1 MSPLA
6 VRRYRADRLL
16 REEFQSLR
24 ERVLRAVGGRLGSRG
39 MALDGSDLEACY
51 AVAWQGLHARVLEG
65 EEIENPFGWLVLVTF
80 RRAVEEC
87 RARRVSAAGIGESD
101 PDECASP
108 AARDLAG
115 ALDDRIRLAQLFEG
129 LRAHL
134 SDRERQ
140 AAVLCYLQGLS
151 RAEAA
156 ARMGISQGRMRKL
169 MEGRG
174 ASDPGVCGKL
184 GMLAETIES
193 GRWCEGQGSLMRAL
207 AYGVLDPAGERH
219 RIATTHCDGCPA
231 CRAYVLSLRGL
242 AAALPPV
249 LLPWGPLAA
258 ATGGA
263 RGAAQVSAAA
273 RQSAH
278 SSAAGSGAA
287 YASGAAGASGG
298 GWLLTGG
305 GLSAKLAVGC
315 LIALGVGGGCVALQA
330 GTHRSHRGHTHH
342 AHATAA
348 RLAGA
353 RVAADVRETVP
364 VGEQPVSSARASAG
378 ASPSTSAA
386 RARREFGPEQAL
398 SGGHSAT
405 AASTGAPA
413 SESPRSAAR
422 TARYSMSGGPTTET
436 ASAAAAGSQT
446 RAAER
451 EFAPG

>member
-1 MSPLA
+1 
-6 VRRYRADRLL
+6 
-16 REEFQSLR
+16 
-24 ERVLRAVGGRLGSRG
+24 
-39 MALDGSDLEACY
+39 MALDGSDLDACY
-51 AVAWQGLHARVLEG
+51 ATAWQGLHAKVLEG
-65 EEIENPFGWLVLVTF
+65 EEIESPFGWLVLVTF

-87 RARRVSAAGIGESD
+87 LARRAPAAGIGGSD
-101 PDECASP
+101 PDECVSSRS
-108 AARDLAG
+108 RDLAG
-115 ALDDRIRLAQLFEG
+115 ELDDRIRLVQLFEG

-140 AAVLCYLQGLS
+140 AATLCYLQGLS

-174 ASDPGVCGKL
+174 ASDPGVCGKI
-184 GMLAETIES
+184 GVLAETIES
-193 GRWCEGQGSLMRAL
+193 GRWCESQGSLMRAF
-207 AYGVLDPAGERH
+207 AYGVLDPAGERYGLALMH
-219 RIATTHCDGCPA
+219 RDGCPA

-242 AAALPPV
+242 AAVLPPV

-258 ATGGA
+258 AIGGG
-263 RGAAQVSAAA
+263 RGAVHISAAA
-273 RQSAH
+273 RQGAQ
-278 SSAAGSGAA
+278 SSATGSGTA

-315 LIALGVGGGCVALQA
+315 LIALGVGGGCMVLET
-330 GTHRSHRGHTHH
+330 GPHRSRRDHAHH
-342 AHATAA
+342 GHATAA
-348 RLAGA
+348 RLAGTS
-353 RVAADVRETVP
+353 VAGEVRERAP
-364 VGEQPVSSARASAG
+364 VGGQPVSSVPAAAG

-398 SGGHSAT
+398 SGYHSGT
-405 AASTGAPA
+405 AASTPA
-413 SESPRSAAR
+413 LVRSTAR
-422 TARYSMSGGPTTET
+422 TARYSTIVGTTST
-436 ASAAAAGSQT
+436 AAPGSQT

>member
-24 ERVLRAVGGRLGSRG
+24 ERVLRTVGARLRSAG

-51 AVAWQGLHARVLEG
+51 AIAWQGLHAKVLEG
-65 EEIENPFGWLVLVTF
+65 EAIESPFGWLVLVTF

-87 RARRVSAAGIGESD
+87 RVRRAAVSS
-101 PDECASP
+101 PDELERRQSSTGG
-108 AARDLAG
+108 DLAG

-134 SDRERQ
+134 NDRERQ
-140 AAVLCYLQGLS
+140 AVTLCYLHGLS

-156 ARMGISQGRMRKL
+156 ARMGISDGRMRKL

-184 GMLAETIES
+184 GVLAETIEA
-193 GRWCEGQGSLMRAL
+193 GRWCDSQGSLMRAL

-219 RIATTHCDGCPA
+219 RMATAHCDGCPA

-258 ATGGA
+258 AIGGG
-263 RGAAQVSAAA
+263 RGVAHISAAA
-273 RQSAH
+273 RQGAH
-278 SSAAGSGAA
+278 ASSAGSGAA

-330 GTHRSHRGHTHH
+330 GTHRSHHDH
-342 AHATAA
+342 AHRSHVTAA

-353 RVAADVRETVP
+353 SVAADVRVTP
-364 VGEQPVSSARASAG
+364 KSGEQPGSSAG
-378 ASPSTSAA
+378 APAGASTSSSAA
-386 RARREFGPEQAL
+386 KARREFGPEQAL
-398 SGGHSAT
+398 SGGQNAT
-405 AASTGAPA
+405 AASAQAST
-413 SESPRSAAR
+413 SESRRSSAH
-422 TARYSMSGGPTTET
+422 TARYATAGG
-436 ASAAAAGSQT
+436 SAAATASTATAGSQA